1 MPARTTP
8 NRRPASSSRSR
19 SGSTA
24 SRKRAP
30 AKRPATGNR
39 RPAARKKQ
47 SNGGLLRLVGGGWSL
62 LARGVGSVARSVAR
76 PDEPEPLAPEHRR
89 DGVGLA
95 VLGLAVVLGAAV
107 WTNGIGPVGEGIA
120 TGTRWIVGSI
130 VVVLPVLFLFVSL
143 RLLRHPA
150 NPEARGRLLIG
161 WICMTAAVLGIASV
175 TGGGDRKGPV
185 QGVPGSG
192 GLLGWAVGTA
202 LTAGV
207 GAVVTVVLLV
217 LLAFFGVLVL
227 TATPVHQIPER
238 LRELGDRLLGQ
249 APSDEDDD
257 DEDWEDDEEEPA
269 PAPAPRSRRRSLAND
284 LMDTGP
290 VETLPAIDHAA
301 FEDAPEAV
309 HAEPPAPPVPV
320 RRAPVVDRPPPC
332 GAAPGGAHAGP
343 RAPPVPVRRAPVVDR
358 TAPPEDLEPV
368 TEPEQLRIE
377 PVEGEYTLPAVSLL
391 RPGTPPKK
399 ESTANDAVVEA
410 IREVLEQFNIDADVT
425 GFTRG
430 PTVTRYEVEL

>member
-47 SNGGLLRLVGGGWSL
+47 SNGGLLRIVGGGWSL
-62 LARGVGSVARSVAR
+62 LARGAGGLARSVAR
-76 PDEPEPLAPEHRR
+76 PDEAEPLAPEHRR

-107 WTNGIGPVGEGIA
+107 YTNGIGPVGAGIA
-120 TGTRWIVGSI
+120 AGSRWIVGAV
-130 VVVLPVLFLFVSL
+130 VVVLPVLFFFVSL

-217 LLAFFGVLVL
+217 LLAFFGLLVL

-238 LRELGDRLLGQ
+238 LRELTDRLLGQ
-249 APSDEDDD
+249 AGDEDAYD
-257 DEDWEDDEEEPA
+257 DEDWEDDEEPAEP
-269 PAPAPRSRRRSLAND
+269 PAPRRARRRSLSDD

-290 VETLPAIDHAA
+290 VETVPAIDHAA
-301 FEDAPEAV
+301 LEEAPEAV
-309 HAEPPAPPVPV
+309 RHEPPPPPVPA
-320 RRAPVVDRPPPC
+320 RRPA
-332 GAAPGGAHAGP
+332 
-343 RAPPVPVRRAPVVDR
+343 VVDR
-358 TAPPEDLEPV
+358 TALQEDLPPIE
-368 TEPEQLRIE
+368 EPEQLRIE
-377 PVEGEYTLPAVSLL
+377 PVEGQYTLPSVGVL
-391 RPGTPPKK
+391 RAGDPPKK
-399 ESTANDAVVEA
+399 SSKANDAAIEA
-410 IREVLEQFNIDADVT
+410 ITGVLEQFNIDAAVT
-425 GFTRG
+425 SFTRG
-430 PTVTRYEVEL
+430 PTVTRYEIELGPAVKVEKI